1 MGETG
6 ALEKGAGETSN
17 SQQSHRRRHRRSR
30 NAHLER
36 FDDLSVNKQEGAN
49 PSRAFPGCC
58 PPTPAS
64 WSQFQATRQRPL
76 AFLQCPLG
84 RGPQG
89 TPPQSQLLGSKHEAK
104 QHTTEPS
111 HWAYWGSRRSRLIGV
126 SKPAEMWVR
135 TSQITWLWEAD
146 LRLQVHPFSDKK
158 QLYAGS
164 GVTWGRGCLPR
175 TRLRPAAS
183 RLLLLALYPPHPLQ
197 QDLPPEEPPGPQPH
211 LGKGWLRAGDADL
224 ATGQRAGR
232 PVYPGKT
239 TPLPSIYFQPLP

>member
-17 SQQSHRRRHRRSR
+17 SQQSNRRHRRSR
-30 NAHLER
+30 NAHLGR
-36 FDDLSVNKQEGAN
+36 FDDLSVNRQEGSN

-58 PPTPAS
+58 PLPPAS
-64 WSQFQATRQRPL
+64 WSQFQATQKRLP
-76 AFLQCPLG
+76 AFLQCPPG

-104 QHTTEPS
+104 QCSAEPFC
-111 HWAYWGSRRSRLIGV
+111 WAYWGSRWSRLIGV
-126 SKPAEMWVR
+126 SKPAEMCVR

-146 LRLQVHPFSDKK
+146 LRLQVRLFSDKK

-164 GVTWGRGCLPR
+164 GVAWGRGCLPR

-197 QDLPPEEPPGPQPH
+197 QICRQRSPPAPNHISG
-211 LGKGWLRAGDADL
+211 RAG
-224 ATGQRAGR
+224 
-232 PVYPGKT
+232 
-239 TPLPSIYFQPLP
+239 